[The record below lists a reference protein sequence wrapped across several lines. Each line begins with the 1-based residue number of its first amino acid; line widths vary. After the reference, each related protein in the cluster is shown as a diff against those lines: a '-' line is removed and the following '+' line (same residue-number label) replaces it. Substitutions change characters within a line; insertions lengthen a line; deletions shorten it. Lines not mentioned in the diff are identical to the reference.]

1 MIVRYDFSAIP
12 QSIFPPYQKRDSYV
26 FLKYLAEIAPRKVEV
41 VRNDGGGEFTKGVFG
56 ALCTAEK
63 TRQEFTTADFPQY
76 NGVAERQIAIIDAA
90 GLAARI

>member
-1 MIVRYDFSAIP
+1 MIFRRFTRVFSLRTKDETTTYF
-12 QSIFPPYQKRDSYV
+12 S
-26 FLKYLAEIAPRKVEV
+26 KYLSEIAPRKVEV

-63 TRQEFTTADFPQY
+63 IRQEFTTADFPQY
-76 NGVAERQIAIIDAA
+76 NGVAERQVAIIDAA